1 MCIILL
7 LVIYIQQKVTYSDN
21 LPQTLQNKALSTESK
36 KKKKN
41 WKYCSQE
48 RVNTDQVYCGTAQYI
63 YFRIKNNP
71 NNRSF
76 SKTKWNFD
84 MNLSLIYISGLAHFC
99 CQSLF
104 YQRSNYK
111 NWKSALPWGLNK
123 EKNNKW
129 VSFLLLYLSTTTRL
143 IWILAV
149 CNQSLMFCNNT
160 AILPNSP

>member
-7 LVIYIQQKVTYSDN
+7 LVIYIQQKVTYSDDN
-21 LPQTLQNKALSTESK
+21 LSQTVQDKALSTEILK
-36 KKKKN
+36 KI

-48 RVNTDQVYCGTAQYI
+48 RVNTGQVYYETPQYI

-71 NNRSF
+71 NSRSF
-76 SKTKWNFD
+76 SKAKWNFD
-84 MNLSLIYISGLAHFC
+84 MNLSLIYISRLAHFC

-123 EKNNKW
+123 EKKNKW
-129 VSFLLLYLSTTTRL
+129 VSFLLLYLSTTTRP
-143 IWILAV
+143 IRILAV
-149 CNQSLMFCNNT
+149 CNQSLMYCNNT
-160 AILPNSP
+160 AILPNSL